1 MKNRKFLVS
10 LFVTLALLCLGIGY
24 AAVSKDLN
32 INGIGTT
39 FGEDVKDPNKPSAED
54 KKDTTDLGQNFKVH
68 FDSAAKAEAS
78 DKANTT
84 CSVTVVDDLHAT
96 IKANKLLTLYSKVTV
111 TLTIVNDSEDL
122 YAVIDKPVI
131 TNDNETYYSVT
142 TNWVKTTLAP
152 KGSQKVIVTIECIKS
167 AIDHQVTN
175 FGIKFTANAQLQAS
189 N

>member
-68 FDSAAKAEAS
+68 FDSVATAEAS
-78 DKANTT
+78 DTAYTT
-84 CSVTVVDDLHAT
+84 CSVTVVDDLNASIT
-96 IKANKLLTLYSKVTV
+96 ANKLLTLHSSVKV

-122 YAVIDKPVI
+122 DAVIDEPVI
-131 TNDNETYYSVT
+131 TNDNETYYRVST
-142 TNWVKTTLAP
+142 DWVKTTLAP
-152 KGSQKVIVTIECIKS
+152 GKSKTVIVTIECIKS

-175 FGIKFTANAQLQAS
+175 FGIKFTAEAELHA
-189 N
+189 